1 MYKRLFSVFII
12 FFIIIMV
19 FIKFTLEGKMYI
31 KCLFYANQTSKNQ
44 GWDVKEIKI
53 LRVFAHT
60 NLCRTKKMP
69 YICPV
74 L

>member
-1 MYKRLFSVFII
+1 MQ
-12 FFIIIMV
+12 
-19 FIKFTLEGKMYI
+19 IKPLRIG
-31 KCLFYANQTSKNQ
+31 
-44 GWDVKEIKI
+44 GGDVKEIKI

>member
-1 MYKRLFSVFII
+1 MSDYPMLISNKLHSFRNFE
-12 FFIIIMV
+12 
-19 FIKFTLEGKMYI
+19 KQTYI
-31 KCLFYANQTSKNQ
+31 KCLFYANQTSKNRR
-44 GWDVKEIKI
+44 WDVKEIKI

>member
-1 MYKRLFSVFII
+1 
-12 FFIIIMV
+12 MV
-19 FIKFTLEGKMYI
+19 FIKFTLEKQTYI
-31 KCLFYANQTSKNQ
+31 KCLFYANQTSKNRR
-44 GWDVKEIKI
+44 WDVKEIKI

>member
-1 MYKRLFSVFII
+1 MLIFNILDLFHNFE
-12 FFIIIMV
+12 
-19 FIKFTLEGKMYI
+19 KQTYI
-31 KCLFYANQTSKNQ
+31 KCLFYANQTSKNRR
-44 GWDVKEIKI
+44 WDVKEIKI

>member
-1 MYKRLFSVFII
+1 
-12 FFIIIMV
+12 MV
-19 FIKFTLEGKMYI
+19 FIKFTLEGQTYI

-60 NLCRTKKMP
+60 NLCRKNALYLPRIMKNE
-69 YICPV
+69 Y
-74 L
+74 